1 MIWPEFGSRFGL
13 ISENVC
19 FRVSMRL
26 LVCTIAGSRVE
37 SHVVDRSKA
46 GVGSRFVWAPQ
57 GIFTLNIFT
66 VLHMFYNK
74 HSSAD
79 VLE

>member
-13 ISENVC
+13 ITENVC

-46 GVGSRFVWAPQ
+46 GVGSQFVWAPQ